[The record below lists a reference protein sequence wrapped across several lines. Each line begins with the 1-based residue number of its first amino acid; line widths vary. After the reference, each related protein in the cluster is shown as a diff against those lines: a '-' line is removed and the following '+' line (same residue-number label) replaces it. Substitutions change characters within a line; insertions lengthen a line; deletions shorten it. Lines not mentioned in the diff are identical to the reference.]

1 MSIAEDTLRADLTLE
16 LRRDLSAT
24 RNALERTQTE
34 KDALRRQVEQQH
46 KLLRLMHA
54 EVTAALLKIENIAR
68 EIRNER

>member
-16 LRRDLSAT
+16 LRRDLAAT

-54 EVTAALLKIENIAR
+54 EVTAALLKIENVAR